1 MNLLRIAEMIRL
13 ARYENGKGGKALKI
27 CKYYKSDYVTIEM
40 LKTFFLTTVAYVL
53 ALVLIA
59 AGNINWLLDHID
71 QMNLAV
77 TISVILILYIILMA
91 VYLAATFLIAN
102 KRYTKA
108 KRSVHSYE
116 IHLRELRKTSI
127 KQEHDEEISTRS
139 IK

>member
-1 MNLLRIAEMIRL
+1 MNILRISEMIRL

-40 LKTFFLTTVAYVL
+40 LKTFFLTTVAYLLV
-53 ALVLIA
+53 LVLIM

-77 TISVILILYIILMA
+77 TGSVIMIIYIILMA

-102 KRYTKA
+102 MRYAKA
-108 KRSVHSYE
+108 KRSVRSYE
-116 IHLRELRKTSI
+116 IRLRELRRTII
-127 KQEHDEEISTRS
+127 KQEHDERRRTRS
-139 IK
+139 MK